1 MAAPDGPSR
10 QRLTRRAVA
19 RWAAPF
25 ALVSTVAGAAAGCL
39 PSGAAPSGPG
49 PGSAPEVQLRY
60 LAWLK
65 EWGETVPQL
74 ASRLREQHRVVLDV
88 ELAAVGVT
96 PWQEKLQALFAA
108 DAAPDA
114 LQGRANVD
122 PLFQD
127 GGLFLDLASRVQR
140 DKVKIDAATYALSG
154 TERWCGKIYSVPHW
168 ADPNA
173 VFYNKSLLR
182 QVGAKDPW
190 DDLKGDWTL
199 AQYVELAR
207 TATRDRDGDGRP
219 DSWGIQWTYNHPSH
233 VGMLAWT
240 LGGDVADFQAQRY
253 TLDSPTSI
261 EAHRQL
267 QEWLTRDRV
276 LLPLA
281 EADAI
286 RKETGLEPFQAGRVA
301 FQVRAVT
308 DVVRNLKAIGN
319 SFEWDV
325 IHLPRAADGKPGLA
339 LAAGHGQVAAA
350 RTAHPDRAWDALKFL
365 IAPEAQEVWAQVN
378 MPALRSAFGAH
389 LKAPPAHVQVFGD
402 LYARGYGIHFRH
414 HNTAQAWDL
423 YADEGRKV
431 IEGQASLGPGLT
443 ELNRRMNDLVRF
455 GSCAPYAGLRHPIRP

>member
-1 MAAPDGPSR
+1 MTPAIPITAASPAPAAEPPPPAAARDR
-10 QRLTRRAVA
+10 RRRLRLTRRAVTA
-19 RWAAPF
+19 WAAPF
-25 ALVSTVAGAAAGCL
+25 ATVVGAAAGCV
-39 PSGAAPSGPG
+39 PSGGAQPS
-49 PGSAPEVQLRY
+49 PGSGAAPEVQLRY

-127 GGLFLDLASRVQR
+127 GGLFLDLAARVQR
-140 DKVKIDAATYALSG
+140 DKIKIDAATYALSG

-182 QVGAKDPW
+182 QVG
-190 DDLKGDWTL
+190 
-199 AQYVELAR
+199 
-207 TATRDRDGDGRP
+207 
-219 DSWGIQWTYNHPSH
+219 
-233 VGMLAWT
+233 
-240 LGGDVADFQAQRY
+240 
-253 TLDSPTSI
+253 
-261 EAHRQL
+261 
-267 QEWLTRDRV
+267 
-276 LLPLA
+276 
-281 EADAI
+281 AI

-325 IHLPRAADGKPGLA
+325 IHLPKAADGKPGLA

-350 RTAHPDRAWDALKFL
+350 RTAHPDRAWDVLKFL
-365 IAPEAQEVWAQVN
+365 IAPEAQDVWAQVN

-389 LKAPPAHVQVFGD
+389 LKAPPAHAQVFGD

-423 YADEGRKV
+423 YAEEGRKV